1 MRTIGGESGVEKET
15 RVGKPG
21 QMSFEEFQQSLVRD
35 TALPAGL
42 SGALQALWYDGR
54 GDWEGAHDCAQED
67 TSRDGSWVHAYL
79 HRVEGDEVKTEY
91 WYNRA
96 VQPVCTTSLD
106 AEWKALYAEFEGLDR
121 Y

>member
-1 MRTIGGESGVEKET
+1 MVSGLLSCPASTSQSKMQEKNIYLRALDAE
-15 RVGKPG
+15 
-21 QMSFEEFQQSLVRD
+21 QQ
-35 TALPAGL
+35 
-42 SGALQALWYDGR
+42 
-54 GDWEGAHDCAQED
+54 GDWAKAHELVQDMVTAEAA
-67 TSRDGSWVHAYL
+67 WVHAYL
-79 HRVEGDEVKTEY
+79 HRVEGDEGNAEY

>member
-1 MRTIGGESGVEKET
+1 MSMQEKNIYLRALEA
-15 RVGKPG
+15 
-21 QMSFEEFQQSLVRD
+21 EQQ
-35 TALPAGL
+35 
-42 SGALQALWYDGR
+42 
-54 GDWEGAHDCAQED
+54 GDWARAHEMVQDMVTAEAA
-67 TSRDGSWVHAYL
+67 WVHGYL
-79 HRVEGDEVKTEY
+79 HRVEGDTAKAEY